1 VWVSGACLPTTAKE
15 PIGDHNVATTI
26 GFADGSVANLTY
38 CTIGSKTSAGERVEG
53 WAPGLGAIVE
63 DFKWFQSRTGTRST
77 KSKWWPEKGYEQQ
90 MRGFI
95 DSIRRGESPTVSV
108 RDGARSTLVCLRILE
123 SVRDRTPRTVDLD
136 ALLG

>member
-1 VWVSGACLPTTAKE
+1 VWVSGACLPTTVKE

-63 DFKWFQSRTGTRST
+63 DFKWFQSRTGTRTT
-77 KSKWWPEKGYEQQ
+77 KSKWWPEKGYEEQ

-95 DSIRRGESPTVSV
+95 DAIRRGQQPAVTV

-123 SVRDRTPRTVDLD
+123 AVRDRMPRTVDLE
-136 ALLG
+136 ALLR